1 MEIQPGGYLDRP
13 QDDGTHKAHPAFE
26 RGRMKGTLDTLDIIR
41 HIITGDDPGEGTINA
56 GEIEKIRRAVFV
68 MREALVH
75 ASDKSTYLSKQA
87 KEALDEAKRLANS
100 LGFKK
105 IS

>member
-1 MEIQPGGYLDRP
+1 MANSQLFD
-13 QDDGTHKAHPAFE
+13 K
-26 RGRMKGTLDTLDIIR
+26 GRMKGTLDVLDILR
-41 HIITGDDPGEGTINA
+41 GVIIGTDDGSDTINA